1 LGYRSDVRII
11 VSKNGYK
18 ELEKFVDKF
27 LKEKNEDYN
36 LLKETD
42 IFKQSKYT
50 TYLGWNS
57 VKWYEYSYNDVDSI
71 MQGLHYLKEKGMSY
85 RYARIGENYDDYDE
99 HYYES
104 ENEDEQDLEYPSMLR
119 EFEDEYVMS
128 ELDKQ
133 VEQTSDEVEI

>member
-1 LGYRSDVRII
+1 VGYRSDVRII

>member
-1 LGYRSDVRII
+1 MGYRSDVRII

>member
-1 LGYRSDVRII
+1 MGYRSDVRII

-104 ENEDEQDLEYPSMLR
+104 ENEEEQDLEYPSMLR

-128 ELDKQ
+128 ELNKQ

>member
-1 LGYRSDVRII
+1 MGYRSDVRII

-36 LLKETD
+36 LLKKTD

>member
-1 LGYRSDVRII
+1 MGYRSDVRII

-104 ENEDEQDLEYPSMLR
+104 ENEEEQDLEYPSMLR

-128 ELDKQ
+128 DLDKQ

>member
-1 LGYRSDVRII
+1 MGYRSDVRII

-104 ENEDEQDLEYPSMLR
+104 ENEEEQDLEYPSMLR